1 MGQSRAARGSTNDRR
16 GDPGKPAGLPPIIGS
31 MVVAPIPVIAWLLP
45 TSLVLP
51 TLSAVLLASAA
62 IASLLAWLG
71 RTDRSNGD
79 RLTLWDLAA
88 AFAFVGCA
96 AGSLSETT
104 SVAQL
109 FGVVM
114 AIP

>member
-1 MGQSRAARGSTNDRR
+1 MDQSRATRDVLGGRPR
-16 GDPGKPAGLPPIIGS
+16 HRLGLPPILGS
-31 MVVAPIPVIAWLLP
+31 IVVAPIPILAWLLP
-45 TSLVLP
+45 TALLLP
-51 TLSAVLLASAA
+51 ALSAVLFVGAA
-62 IASLLAWLG
+62 IVSLLAWLG
-71 RTDRSNGD
+71 TAARADD
-79 RLTLWDLAA
+79 ARLTLWDLAA
-88 AFAFVGCA
+88 ALAFFGCA

>member
-1 MGQSRAARGSTNDRR
+1 MDQSRTIFMDHRSSESDNPSGLWLALGCIAPAPLLAA
-16 GDPGKPAGLPPIIGS
+16 
-31 MVVAPIPVIAWLLP
+31 LLP
-45 TSLVLP
+45 TSMVLP
-51 TLSAVLLASAA
+51 ALSAVLFVGAA
-62 IASLLAWLG
+62 IAGLWAWLAKAA
-71 RTDRSNGD
+71 RPNAN

-88 AFAFVGCA
+88 VFTFVACVT
-96 AGSLSETT
+96 GSLSETT

>member
-1 MGQSRAARGSTNDRR
+1 MGQSRTARGSMNDRR
-16 GDPGKPAGLPPIIGS
+16 GEPRNPSGLPPILGS
-31 MVVAPIPVIAWLLP
+31 MVVAPLPVIAWLLP

-51 TLSAVLLASAA
+51 TLSAVLFASAA

-71 RTDRSNGD
+71 RTAPPDGD
-79 RLTLWDLAA
+79 GLTLWDLAA

-96 AGSLSETT
+96 AGTLSETT
-104 SVAQL
+104 SVARL